1 MRKSDS
7 SFKRVAV
14 NLSPR
19 HFASPELLDGIKM
32 CLREAQVRPGTLQ
45 LGITARVAMANPD
58 QTASILSQLRRL
70 EVTTAIDDFGTGTIS
85 LSALRHFAADV
96 PKISRTL
103 VASMQADRASQDV
116 VDLIVMLAGKLK
128 CEVVAQGI
136 EKPTQLERL
145 RALGCNFAQGCF
157 LSSPLAPEAVEQ
169 FLHQEARSDGVS
181 TTGIV

>member
-32 CLREAQVRPGTLQ
+32 CLPEAQVRPGTLQ

-96 PKISRTL
+96 LKISRTL

-145 RALGCNFAQGCF
+145 RALGCNFAQGYF